1 MPASVAALLDTF
13 DGLNL
18 NIDAVGLSL
27 PCLQLGS
34 FFDRLLFVMLSPYV
48 IALLIVA
55 WCTTAEA
62 LAANRTST
70 RLKGGL
76 IRALPYLLGLSFLAF
91 PMVSSLAF
99 QAFSCESFDDGTR
112 FFLRADYSLNCDTD
126 EYDAVMNLAWAAIV
140 LYPLA
145 IPLVCLVLLLSTRK
159 AILNEQPTPL
169 SRALAFLHQD
179 YEPSMFW
186 WEIVEIAKKARH
198 AHMDLPRI
206 LTFQQLAF
214 CNAPWQLFLVGFCV
228 LILPGSTMQLI
239 FGFGFS
245 LVLLLM
251 TAITEPYTSRSN
263 DYFALL
269 CNFCLVALMFFSL
282 VLKVG
287 LLSEEVEGILSS
299 ELKALYTYN
308 TAQLSVALVCTL
320 LASIIVAV
328 LLAAYQMYRAAQTAA
343 RMAAAERE
351 AAEARGRMSSPP
363 TCDWKLKE
371 GNRYLTFLSHFK
383 VEAGSDARYL
393 SDLIR
398 RMTGSPAYL
407 DSTDLVDLRTL
418 FNEGVHKTDVL
429 FILAT
434 KGVFT
439 RPWCLMEMW
448 EAAVKRIPIVLFPV
462 VSGGWTLVDT
472 VTLLGDLD
480 GQMHSR
486 NHLCMPEVIWPTR
499 LPPPSTCTHQPPLT
513 HSHPRPKPGDGA
525 RGQARRDRC
534 A

>member
-1 MPASVAALLDTF
+1 MQIATRVPTVFRVAMPASVAALLDTF

-159 AILNEQPTPL
+159 AILTEQPTPL

-186 WEIVEIAKKARH
+186 WEIVEIAKKVRH
-198 AHMDLPRI
+198 THMDLPRI
-206 LTFQQLAF
+206 LTSQQHPF
-214 CNAPWQLFLVGFCV
+214 CNAP
-228 LILPGSTMQLI
+228 
-239 FGFGFS
+239 
-245 LVLLLM
+245 
-251 TAITEPYTSRSN
+251 
-263 DYFALL
+263 
-269 CNFCLVALMFFSL
+269 
-282 VLKVG
+282 
-287 LLSEEVEGILSS
+287 
-299 ELKALYTYN
+299 
-308 TAQLSVALVCTL
+308 
-320 LASIIVAV
+320 
-328 LLAAYQMYRAAQTAA
+328 
-343 RMAAAERE
+343 
-351 AAEARGRMSSPP
+351 
-363 TCDWKLKE
+363 
-371 GNRYLTFLSHFK
+371 
-383 VEAGSDARYL
+383 
-393 SDLIR
+393 
-398 RMTGSPAYL
+398 
-407 DSTDLVDLRTL
+407 
-418 FNEGVHKTDVL
+418 
-429 FILAT
+429 
-434 KGVFT
+434 
-439 RPWCLMEMW
+439 
-448 EAAVKRIPIVLFPV
+448 
-462 VSGGWTLVDT
+462 
-472 VTLLGDLD
+472 
-480 GQMHSR
+480 
-486 NHLCMPEVIWPTR
+486 
-499 LPPPSTCTHQPPLT
+499 
-513 HSHPRPKPGDGA
+513 
-525 RGQARRDRC
+525 
-534 A
+534 

>member
-1 MPASVAALLDTF
+1 MQIATRVPTVFRVAMPASVAALLDTF

-18 NIDAVGLSL
+18 NIDAVGLPL
-27 PCLQLGS
+27 PCLQLDS

-99 QAFSCESFDDGTR
+99 QAFSCESFDGDAG
-112 FFLRADYSLNCDTD
+112 FLRADYSLNCDTD
-126 EYDAVMNLAWAAIV
+126 EHDAVMNLAWAAIV

-159 AILNEQPTPL
+159 AILTEQPTPL

-186 WEIVEIAKKARH
+186 WEIVEIAKKVRH

-206 LTFQQLAF
+206 LTSPQQHPF

-398 RMTGSPAYL
+398 RMTGCPAYL

-448 EAAVKRIPIVLFPV
+448 EAAVMRVPIVLFPV
-462 VSGGWTLVDT
+462 VGSGWTLEDT
-472 VTLLGDLD
+472 VTLLGDLM
-480 GQMHSR
+480 GQMDAR
-486 NHLCMPEVIWPTR
+486 NKQCMPEVIAH
-499 LPPPSTCTHQPPLT
+499 LNSK
-513 HSHPRPKPGDGA
+513 PRPWSLPYA
-525 RGQARRDRC
+525 LC
-534 A
+534 